1 MEILTIKGG
10 GGVRPLMEKT
20 ILNFHFDYLNPRF
33 ILSENQAFANFA
45 THFASVIK
53 YTQPFTN
60 NWTASYDISY
70 KTF

>member
-1 MEILTIKGG
+1 MKHIYYFLGPAN
-10 GGVRPLMEKT
+10 RL
-20 ILNFHFDYLNPRF
+20 